1 MGFIDYSKLWD
12 LLAKKGLKKN
22 FLREHGIHP
31 NTISK
36 MVKNQ
41 NINTNELAK
50 VCDILNC
57 DIKNICEYKRT
68 GSGDLQ

>member
-1 MGFIDYSKLWD
+1 MGYIDYSKLWD
-12 LLAKKGLKKN
+12 LLAKKGFNKSY
-22 FLREHGIHP
+22 LREKGLHP
-31 NTISK
+31 STISK

-41 NINTNELAK
+41 NINTSEIIK

-57 DIKNICEYKRT
+57 DVKNICEYKKT